1 MADEEVAAPPK
12 RKLPFKRTVARQQPS
27 NADTKKADDDDNDL
41 DLFRH
46 SKEVFPEILREAQ
59 EAEEEKERQEHE
71 RKRRKLSASLSDK
84 PQDAQDRSATPD
96 SSDDDLIMDVKGKG
110 KEIVRPRRL
119 TTPAKG
125 AQANPPRTPGSTSS
139 NTQTPVS
146 RRSASK
152 NPACPPALP
161 VTIIDSDSDPDYI
174 PPRRRQKSV
183 TRTPP
188 PRNRPSSS
196 SPSRSSLPQSRL
208 ATPPS
213 PLPAAADDDFSEWVL
228 KARAL
233 QQQAQQ
239 TQNAVITILVTSPL
253 TDATKTDPDTGL
265 RPFLARRRLNQTVQL
280 LLDAWVEHARK
291 AGIAVPDD
299 VASGLFLTWKGH
311 KIYGHSTPASLG
323 VQVDAQGRVKSGHGR
338 GGADEPGY
346 YRDGL
351 HLEVWD
357 EEAYAAH
364 VQARGRKRAM
374 DLDDDDDDD
383 DDDGGCREG
392 RVFAGA
398 VPQEEQ
404 AGGAVAQKR
413 KGIRIVLKAK
423 EHEALKLTTREETDV
438 GTLIEAF
445 RTQRGI
451 GPEWEVSIWF
461 DGERLEE
468 DSLVTDIDID
478 PDEANQ
484 LEVLVKKAAQ

>member
-27 NADTKKADDDDNDL
+27 NTDAKKADDDDNDL

-71 RKRRKLSASLSDK
+71 RKRRKLSASLSDE
-84 PQDAQDRSATPD
+84 PQDAQDRSATLD
-96 SSDDDLIMDVKGKG
+96 ASDDDLIMDVKGKG
-110 KEIVRPRRL
+110 KEIVRPRRP

-125 AQANPPRTPGSTSS
+125 AQAKLPRTPGSTSS

-146 RRSASK
+146 RRSTSK
-152 NPACPPALP
+152 NPAFPPALP
-161 VTIIDSDSDPDYI
+161 VTIIDSDSDSDYI
-174 PPRRRQKSV
+174 PPRRRQKST

-188 PRNRPSSS
+188 PRNRSSSS
-196 SPSRSSLPQSRL
+196 SPIEILPSPNR
-208 ATPPS
+208 ASPTPP

-239 TQNAVITILVTSPL
+239 TQHAVVKFLVTSPL
-253 TDATKTDPDTGL
+253 TDTIKTDSNTGL
-265 RPFLARRRLNQTVQL
+265 RPFLAARRLNQTVQL

-291 AGIAVPDD
+291 AGIAIPDD

-323 VQVDAQGRVKSGHGR
+323 VQVDAQGRVKSSHGR
-338 GGADEPGY
+338 GGAEEPGY

-364 VQARGRKRAM
+364 VEARGRKRAM
-374 DLDDDDDDD
+374 ELEDDD
-383 DDDGGCREG
+383 DDDGGGDREQG
-392 RVFAGA
+392 AGA
-398 VPQEEQ
+398 VSEEEPVV
-404 AGGAVAQKR
+404 AVQKR

-438 GTLIEAF
+438 ETLIEAF
-445 RTQRGI
+445 RTQRGV